1 MNIKRTI
8 QQAPWRTRRQ
18 RIGAVLLALVGI
30 SMIAALYL
38 SVASQATLTGREI
51 QSLER
56 EISLTRERNA
66 NLKTELARL
75 LSYRAIKTRSDA
87 LEFRPA
93 TTEEIHYILV
103 PGYDGRQPV
112 NLTNDAILNTN
123 TSLLPTEYSQ
133 SLFEWI
139 DWQMHRGTSQ

>member
-1 MNIKRTI
+1 MDIKRTI

-18 RIGAVLLALVGI
+18 QIGAVLLALVGVI
-30 SMIAALYL
+30 MVFALYL

-56 EISLTRERNA
+56 NISLTREQNA

-75 LSYRAIKTRSDA
+75 LSYRSVQKRSDA
-87 LEFRPA
+87 LGFSPA
-93 TTEEIHYILV
+93 TPEETHYILV
-103 PGYDGRQPV
+103 PGYEEVRPI
-112 NLTNDAILNTN
+112 NLTDTTTLNTN
-123 TSLLPTEYSQ
+123 ISSLPTAYSQ

-139 DWQMHRGTSQ
+139 DLQMHRGSSQ

>member
-1 MNIKRTI
+1 MDIKRTI

-18 RIGAVLLALVGI
+18 QIGAVLLALVGI
-30 SMIAALYL
+30 VMVSALYL

-56 EISLTRERNA
+56 KISLTREENA

-75 LSYRAIKTRSDA
+75 LSYHSVQKRSDT
-87 LEFRPA
+87 LGFSPA
-93 TTEEIHYILV
+93 MPEETHYILV
-103 PGYDGRQPV
+103 PGYEKVHPV
-112 NLTNDAILNTN
+112 NLTDT
-123 TSLLPTEYSQ
+123 TSLNINISSLPTEYSQ

-139 DWQMHRGTSQ
+139 DFQMHRGSSQ